1 MLAGVLETSGEAS
14 TMAKFGY
21 KLMAETTGPKDLV
34 RNASGLSPPS
44 RLCLRIGR
52 ARTAPAVG
60 QGQCGT
66 NR

>member
-1 MLAGVLETSGEAS
+1 
-14 TMAKFGY
+14 MAKFGY
-21 KLMAETTGPKDLV
+21 KLMTETTGPKDLV